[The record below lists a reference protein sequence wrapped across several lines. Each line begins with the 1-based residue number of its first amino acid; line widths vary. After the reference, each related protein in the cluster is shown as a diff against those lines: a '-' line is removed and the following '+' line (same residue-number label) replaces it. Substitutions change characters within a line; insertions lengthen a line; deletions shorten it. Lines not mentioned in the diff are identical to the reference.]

1 MPCDI
6 YSQFHLNFKKR
17 RIQFLYIFESYYC
30 VVILAITVEIAF
42 VCIYKFIYI
51 VHSIVIICNLTC
63 NLTSDKTKPKL
74 FFYQLFTT
82 IVSVPM
88 LCEEYTNWI
97 IEYAFFLENIY
108 MYINIILT
116 HTIIH
121 HGYIFVHNTRINTQT
136 IHTKYDKSCSCH
148 IYTHRYFP

>member
-1 MPCDI
+1 MSFFKNKKIVSVLQFTVYFFCFQILNRNLSWTFVFILIKLKKNRRRKNVINTGLVKGNVPCDI

-82 IVSVPM
+82 IVSVPV
-88 LCEEYTNWI
+88 LCEEYTN
-97 IEYAFFLENIY
+97 
-108 MYINIILT
+108 
-116 HTIIH
+116 
-121 HGYIFVHNTRINTQT
+121 
-136 IHTKYDKSCSCH
+136 
-148 IYTHRYFP
+148 